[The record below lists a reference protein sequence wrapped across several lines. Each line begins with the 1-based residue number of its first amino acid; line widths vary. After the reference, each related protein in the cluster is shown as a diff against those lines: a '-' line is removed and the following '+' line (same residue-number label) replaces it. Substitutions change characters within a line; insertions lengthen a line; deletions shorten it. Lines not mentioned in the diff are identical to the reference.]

1 MEDSVF
7 HCTQKLQ
14 DFKTHIYIYIEEKP
28 SDFERWGKREAL
40 SCPRGEGGVGGPGG
54 NLLHITLWIDLRKPL
69 WIDLL
74 KPLWVDLRKQCWV
87 ALIGQTRT
95 FLILSL
101 LIRLR
106 NMLGPIKISDNY
118 LTRQLSD
125 RCSKAMGE
133 K

>member
-1 MEDSVF
+1 M
-7 HCTQKLQ
+7 
-14 DFKTHIYIYIEEKP
+14 
-28 SDFERWGKREAL
+28 
-40 SCPRGEGGVGGPGG
+40 GGAGG

-69 WIDLL
+69 W
-74 KPLWVDLRKQCWV
+74 V

-101 LIRLR
+101 LIGLT
-106 NMLGPIKISDNY
+106 NMLGPITISDNY